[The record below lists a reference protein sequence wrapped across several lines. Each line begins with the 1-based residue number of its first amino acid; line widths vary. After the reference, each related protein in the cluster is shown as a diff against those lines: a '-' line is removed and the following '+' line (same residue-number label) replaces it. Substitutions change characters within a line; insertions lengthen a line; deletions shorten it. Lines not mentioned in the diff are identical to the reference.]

1 MELFTLFDSPEE
13 SERLSRAREQ
23 IPPGRFAP
31 RGNDKDGGVGGMR
44 GGGMIRVRRLGRFR
58 LASLRRD
65 GRGARRHMV
74 HDGP

>member
-1 MELFTLFDSPEE
+1 VELFTLFDS
-13 SERLSRAREQ
+13 LTKARGFRGRGEQ

-31 RGNDKDGGVGGMR
+31 RRNDKDGGV
-44 GGGMIRVRRLGRFR
+44 GGMIRVRRLGRFR

>member
-31 RGNDKDGGVGGMR
+31 RGNDKDGGVGGM
-44 GGGMIRVRRLGRFR
+44 IRVRRLGRFR